1 MKITRLLLASLL
13 LLTGL
18 VAADEPAPAADTAE
32 PAAFIFSQGS
42 RLIYK
47 LSNGGTLLI
56 AIDSFPA
63 RTGPVKFRYL
73 FSDLG
78 PSGSVTLTKEAL
90 QSATA
95 LHNYFENGD
104 LTLTNKTSVWV
115 SQKVFADAKAGRPV
129 KLDLGEDGTVDF
141 KLDEDGGGYFPLSID
156 AARYGNL
163 GAIGTILLRS
173 ADGTKSIRIKDDAD
187 APLIVDLDAGSYRA
201 TLSLH
206 L

>member
-1 MKITRLLLASLL
+1 MKTTRLLLASLL
-13 LLTGL
+13 LLSGL
-18 VAADEPAPAADTAE
+18 VAADEAAPAAAE
-32 PAAFIFSQGS
+32 PEALIFSQGS

-63 RTGPVKFRYL
+63 RAGPVKFRYL

-78 PSGSVTLTKEAL
+78 PSGTVTLTKEAL

-95 LHNYFENGD
+95 LHNYFENGE
-104 LTLTNKTSVWV
+104 LTLTDKTSVWV

-129 KLDLGEDGTVDF
+129 QLDLGEDGTVVF
-141 KLDEDGGGYFPLSID
+141 KLDEEGGGFMPLSID
-156 AARYGNL
+156 AARYGDL

-173 ADGTKSIRIKDDAD
+173 ADGMKTIRIKDDAD
-187 APLIVDLDAGSYRA
+187 APLIVDLDTGSFRA